1 METGRS
7 GHAAFN
13 NAEIAKHL
21 WENSRCGIVQ
31 NPENI
36 SENFLEKLKE
46 MVRSHNIPHSAVVDL
61 NGVNTKLLA
70 TEHKKRPREASPAS
84 LDRITEILDDMENG
98 KVLNHRDLRYFF
110 TFLFFGIRMGKP
122 YYFSLAKIK
131 MGFIQTWQKDI
142 WTGRIYTWGL
152 FVVGPLKEGVTKP

>member
-1 METGRS
+1 
-7 GHAAFN
+7 
-13 NAEIAKHL
+13 
-21 WENSRCGIVQ
+21 
-31 NPENI
+31 
-36 SENFLEKLKE
+36 

-70 TEHKKRPREASPAS
+70 TEYKKRPRKASPAS

-98 KVLNHRDLRYFF
+98 KVLNHRDLVGTGGRPAYPIQLFNQIWENPRIYSDIFF

-142 WTGRIYTWGL
+142 WTGRIY
-152 FVVGPLKEGVTKP
+152 KTKTF